1 MCKWSICASC
11 WKEKQHQRKLQRS
24 GPPHVPVEYLHL
36 LMEGKHHQRKV
47 QRSGPASGQIG
58 AGCSNSSCND
68 NHHTTDQIRTST
80 GAVGVPDAAINATCV
95 RAHHITSTCPNA
107 CNHHHHIHLPPPH
120 NHHHHIHL
128 PPPHNHH
135 HHIHP
140 SPPHTTTTTTFTR
153 HHHHIHPSPPHTT
166 TTTTFT
172 RHHHTQPPPPHNH
185 HHNHPIHPP
194 PLHTTT
200 TTTTTQCK

>member
-107 CNHHHHIHLPPPH
+107 CCIDCCIRHSNG
-120 NHHHHIHL
+120 
-128 PPPHNHH
+128 
-135 HHIHP
+135 
-140 SPPHTTTTTTFTR
+140 TR
-153 HHHHIHPSPPHTT
+153 AGPD
-166 TTTTFT
+166 
-172 RHHHTQPPPPHNH
+172 
-185 HHNHPIHPP
+185 
-194 PLHTTT
+194 LVGGMVVVVA
-200 TTTTTQCK
+200 